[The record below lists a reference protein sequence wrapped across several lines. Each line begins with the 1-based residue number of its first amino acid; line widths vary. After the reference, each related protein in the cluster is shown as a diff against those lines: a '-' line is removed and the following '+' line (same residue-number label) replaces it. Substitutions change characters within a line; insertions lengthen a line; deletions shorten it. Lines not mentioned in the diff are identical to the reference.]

1 MERQRTEIINS
12 NLPLTFMLLSS
23 EIVKGLIHADDLR
36 SLHSV
41 SRAFITGG

>member
-12 NLPLTFMLLSS
+12 NLPLTFALLSS
-23 EIVKGLIHADDLR
+23 EIVKGSIHAYDLR

-41 SRAFITGG
+41 SRVFIIGG